1 MSVVLDVSCEE
12 ITMESPFD
20 ILKVHAG
27 GSLRITTVSGFR
39 EAKVQMARLALI
51 SPGEYFIQ
59 SREKGV
65 VAWQTEEWADV
76 I

>member
-1 MSVVLDVSCEE
+1 
-12 ITMESPFD
+12 MESTLFE
-20 ILKVHAG
+20 IFKVRAG
-27 GSLRITTVSGFR
+27 GSLRITAVPNLR
-39 EAKVQMARLALI
+39 EAKVQMARFAMI

-65 VAWQTEEWADV
+65 VARQCDEWANV

>member
-1 MSVVLDVSCEE
+1 MAS
-12 ITMESPFD
+12 TFD
-20 ILKVHAG
+20 IFKVRAG

-39 EAKVQMARLALI
+39 EAKVQMARFALI

-59 SREKGV
+59 SQEKRV
-65 VAWQTEEWADV
+65 VARQSEEWAAV